1 MEMKSINETDKS
13 LELNAIISDYCMEKR
28 EIRAIEIIPKP
39 ENYIFGLSFVC
50 VFIGAIF
57 YFYDFYA
64 LTCLFLTMAITSI
77 FTVSGYLLRRIRDK
91 GKEYYGRD
99 RDYHIKYMDYYDEKD
114 FQIKNTDLMG
124 VIFHTILSTAFVGMS
139 IYFAI
144 ICMSFLFNFVLDV
157 NGVAPDTVYIAVVWF
172 NIIGIFIYFIF
183 GIKEYKKTK
192 KRIKELKESKEKII
206 EKRKVIN
213 ETFNELIKDF
223 EGDEI
228 KKLLTL
234 RKDLME
240 HDENRYHFIR
250 NVLDQKL
257 NKKLSEK
264 GYKSLETYLVEHV
277 VKEKVELVNE

>member
-1 MEMKSINETDKS
+1 MNSINETDKS

-28 EIRAIEIIPKP
+28 DIRSIEIIPKP

-50 VFIGAIF
+50 VFIGAIV
-57 YFYDFYA
+57 YFYDFHS

-99 RDYHIKYMDYYDEKD
+99 EDYHIKYIDYYNEKD
-114 FQIKNTDLMG
+114 FKIKNTDLIG
-124 VIFHTILSTAFVGMS
+124 VIFNTVLSTAFIGML

-144 ICMSFLFNFVLDV
+144 ISLSFLFNFVLDV
-157 NGVAPDTVYIAVVWF
+157 NGVDPDTVYIAVVWF
-172 NIIGIFIYFIF
+172 NIIGIIIYFIF
-183 GIKEYKKTK
+183 GVREYKKTK
-192 KRIKELKESKEKII
+192 KRVKELKESKEKSI
-206 EKRKVIN
+206 EKRKIIN
-213 ETFNELIKDF
+213 DMFNELIKDF

-228 KKLLTL
+228 KQLLTL

-240 HDENRYHFIR
+240 YDENKYHFIR
-250 NVLDQKL
+250 SVLDKKL
-257 NKKLSEK
+257 NKKLSDK

-277 VKEKVELVNE
+277 VKEKVELINE

>member
-1 MEMKSINETDKS
+1 MNSINETDKS

-28 EIRAIEIIPKP
+28 DIRSIEVIPKP

-64 LTCLFLTMAITSI
+64 LTCLLLSMAISSI
-77 FTVSGYLLRRIRDK
+77 FTVSNYLLKRVRDK

-99 RDYHIKYMDYYDEKD
+99 KDYHIKYIDYYNEKD
-114 FQIKNTDLMG
+114 FKIKNTDLIG
-124 VIFHTILSTAFVGMS
+124 VIFHTVLSTAFIGMF
-139 IYFAI
+139 IYSFVLFI
-144 ICMSFLFNFVLDV
+144 SFLLNAVLSI
-157 NGVAPDTVYIAVVWF
+157 NGVGPDTVYTTVAWF
-172 NIIGIFIYFIF
+172 NIIAISIYFIF
-183 GIKEYKKTK
+183 GIKKYKKTK
-192 KRIKELKESKEKII
+192 KRVEKLKENKEKII

-213 ETFNELIKDF
+213 EIFNELIKDF

-240 HDENRYHFIR
+240 YDENRYHFIR

-257 NKKLSEK
+257 NKQLSEK
-264 GYKSLETYLVEHV
+264 GYKSLESYLVDHV
-277 VKEKVELVNE
+277 VKEKIELINE

>member
-1 MEMKSINETDKS
+1 MNSINKTDKS

-28 EIRAIEIIPKP
+28 DIRSIEVIPKP

-64 LTCLFLTMAITSI
+64 LTCLLLTMAISSI
-77 FTVSGYLLRRIRDK
+77 FIVSDYLLKRVRDK

-99 RDYHIKYMDYYDEKD
+99 REYHIKYIDYYNEKD
-114 FQIKNTDLMG
+114 FKIKNKDLIG
-124 VIFHTILSTAFVGMS
+124 VVFHTVLSTAFIGIFVYICVLFISCLLNAILS
-139 IYFAI
+139 I
-144 ICMSFLFNFVLDV
+144 
-157 NGVAPDTVYIAVVWF
+157 NGVDPDTVYTTVAWF
-172 NIIGIFIYFIF
+172 NIIAISIYFIF
-183 GIKEYKKTK
+183 GIKKYKKTK
-192 KRIKELKESKEKII
+192 KRVEKLKENKEKII
-206 EKRKVIN
+206 EKRKIIN
-213 ETFNELIKDF
+213 EMFNELIKNF

-240 HDENRYHFIR
+240 YDENRYHFIR

-257 NKKLSEK
+257 NKRLSEK
-264 GYKSLETYLVEHV
+264 GYKSLESYLVNHV
-277 VKEKVELVNE
+277 VKEKIELINE